1 MSYQSPYSV
10 RYGSEEMRLIWGE
23 VTKRRLWRRI
33 WVAQAETL
41 AAAGLIDSPA
51 LEELKAHVN
60 AVDLAQAAQLESRIG
75 HDLVAELQ
83 TFAQQCPAGGRFLH
97 WGLTSADVLDNA
109 DVLLQ
114 RTALTLIGGRLREA
128 MLALAERIE
137 STADLVVL
145 GYTHLQPAEPTTL
158 GYRLA
163 AVGQDL
169 LQHFERLGALHS
181 GLRGKGIKGAVG
193 TGAPF
198 GDLLEHTPLTPSEM
212 ESRILEALDLESHPV
227 TGQTYPRLQDY
238 ELLSAMAAL
247 AATLHKSA
255 FDLRLMQS
263 PGLRTTSE
271 PFGESQV
278 GSSAMPFKQNPVQ
291 AEKVCSLARL
301 VAASVQPAW
310 QNAASTLL
318 ERTLDDSANRRVMI
332 PETFLA
338 LDEILLTYS
347 GILRGLSIDAAG
359 AQAWLAQF
367 GPFAAMERILTALVR
382 AGADRQEMHERLRQH
397 SLAAWPLAQQG
408 RNDAL
413 LSRLAADT
421 TLLRYL
427 QPARIEQLLEVR
439 GYVGWAPER
448 ARQTAAALR
457 RAAGGPEP
465 RT

>member
-1 MSYQSPYSV
+1 MSYQSPYSI
-10 RYGSEEMRLIWGE
+10 RYASEEMRLIWGE
-23 VTKRRLWRRI
+23 TTKRRLWRRI
-33 WVAQAETL
+33 WVAQVETL
-41 AAAGLIDSPA
+41 AAVGLVDPGG
-51 LEELKAHVN
+51 LEELRAHIN
-60 AVDLAQAAQLESRIG
+60 SIDLAQAAELERRIG

-83 TFAQQCPAGGRFLH
+83 TFARQCPAGGRYLH

-114 RTALTLIGGRLREA
+114 RTALTLLAGRLREVL
-128 MLALAERIE
+128 LALAERID

-163 AVGQDL
+163 AVGQEL
-169 LQHFERLGALHS
+169 VAHWQQLNRLRS
-181 GLRGKGIKGAVG
+181 SLRGKGIKGAVG
-193 TGAPF
+193 TGAAF
-198 GDLLEHTPLTPSEM
+198 GDLLENTPLTPSEM
-212 ESRILEALDLESHPV
+212 ESRILDSLGLDSHPV
-227 TGQTYPRLQDY
+227 TGQAYPRIQDF
-238 ELLSAMAAL
+238 ELLSALAAL

-263 PGLRTTSE
+263 PGVRTASE
-271 PFGESQV
+271 PFGEAQV

-291 AEKVCSLARL
+291 CEKICSLARL
-301 VAASVQPAW
+301 VAAAVQPAW
-310 QNAASTLL
+310 QNASSTLL
-318 ERTLDDSANRRVMI
+318 ERTLDDSANRRVVI

-338 LDEILLTYS
+338 LDEMLLTYA
-347 GILRGLSIDAAG
+347 GVMRGLNIDVAG

-367 GPFAAMERILTALVR
+367 GPFSALERVLTALVR

-408 RNDAL
+408 RTDAL

-421 TLLRYL
+421 ALLRYL

-439 GYVGWAPER
+439 TYVGWAPER
-448 ARQTAAALR
+448 ARQTAAELR
-457 RAAGGPEP
+457 RAAGSGEP
-465 RT
+465 RA